1 MKWQEDGP
9 LLRQAA
15 KEAESFAV
23 QRGIPNM
30 FFFWYRHEC
39 NGLVKTQ
46 MSLNVFQLMFNK
58 PIKAGF
64 EKNSKKIKIENL
76 I

>member
-1 MKWQEDGP
+1 MWSDIIAMKWQEDGP

-30 FFFWYRHEC
+30 LFFLYRHEC

-46 MSLNVFQLMFNK
+46 MSSSSCLTSQLK
-58 PIKAGF
+58 QGLKRTV
-64 EKNSKKIKIENL
+64 KK
-76 I
+76 